1 MMTEGDSR
9 YIKWHT
15 KKSLKELNMKPIK
28 KRPAKIIDNPIIP
41 KLLKLKYRINDT
53 AKSEGGWSTDMQ
65 SDKAYVMNLISDI
78 RKHRFNTLAPEDG
91 HCCNGLWRKYE

>member
-15 KKSLKELNMKPIK
+15 KKSLKELNMKPTK
-28 KRPAKIIDNPIIP
+28 KRTTKIIDNPIIP

-53 AKSEGGWSTDMQ
+53 AKSEGGWSADMQ

-78 RKHRFNTLAPEDG
+78 RRHRFNTLAPEDG